1 MEKLTLDAALW
12 SKLQQS
18 KNGKVE
24 LCDESG
30 HTIGYFIPVES
41 YRQFQYAW
49 ANAQVT
55 DEELE
60 QARREPGGSSLPEIL
75 EQMEK
80 GCDTQ

>member
-12 SKLQQS
+12 ARLKQS

-30 HTIGYFIPVES
+30 HTVGYFLPVES
-41 YRQFQYAW
+41 YRQLLYAW
-49 ANAQVT
+49 ANAQVS

-60 QARREPGGSSLPEIL
+60 QGRQEPGGSSLAEIL
-75 EQMEK
+75 EQLEK
-80 GCDTQ
+80 GCDIQ